1 MLRRA
6 TLDEAFIIKF
16 STSTPISLIK
26 KIKPDILMKGGD
38 YKANEIVGSDFVKKN
53 KGKVKII
60 PLLKGFSSSK
70 IIEKIIKSSD

>member
-1 MLRRA
+1 
-6 TLDEAFIIKF
+6 
-16 STSTPISLIK
+16 
-26 KIKPDILMKGGD
+26 MKGGD

-60 PLLKGFSSSK
+60 PLVKGFSSSK